1 MGLLEVLTVIFVILK
16 LVGVISWSWWVVLI
30 PLYLSV
36 ILNSVIV
43 TLMIKEVLKDKR
55 EMEEA
60 DKEFESI
67 IRERMNE
74 RARKVRSN
82 GENQ

>member
-16 LVGVISWSWWVVLI
+16 LVGVISWSWWIVLI

-36 ILNSVIV
+36 ILNSIII
-43 TLMIKEVLKDKR
+43 TLMIRDVLKDKR

-67 IRERMNE
+67 VRERMNE
-74 RARKVRSN
+74 RARKLRER
-82 GENQ
+82 GGD